1 MVIHTTL
8 SESEEMYLVTI
19 ARLVESGQAVPT
31 PVALLAC
38 ELAIAP
44 VSANQMVR
52 KLEENH
58 LVYYTPYKG
67 VELTDAGWQAA
78 LHILRHRRLW
88 EVFLVERLRYAPKE
102 AEMLACRLEHA
113 LPPEAATRLSAFL
126 GHPTSSP
133 QGQPIPTLEAAQPLE
148 NELCLAQVLPGKE
161 ASVTRLACDTAARAF
176 LAARG
181 ILPGGVVRIL
191 AAAGDNLL
199 VEANGTSIHLAP
211 ELVKSIW
218 VQPTAPQPPTCS

>member
-1 MVIHTTL
+1 MATHTIL
-8 SESEEMYLVTI
+8 SESEEMYLVTV

-38 ELAIAP
+38 ELDIAP

-58 LVYYTPYKG
+58 LVCYTPYKG
-67 VELTDAGWQAA
+67 VELTEAGWQAA

-88 EVFLVERLRYAPKE
+88 EVFLVERLQYAPKE
-102 AEMLACRLEHA
+102 AEILACRLEHA
-113 LPPEAATRLSAFL
+113 LPPEAAARLSAFL

-133 QGQPIPTLEAAQPLE
+133 QGQPIPTLGGVQPLE
-148 NELCLAQVLPGKE
+148 NELSLVQVLPGQV
-161 ASVTRLACDTAARAF
+161 ARVTRLACDPAARGF

-181 ILPGGVVRIL
+181 ILPGSVLHIL

-199 VEANGTSIHLAP
+199 VEAGGTTIHLAP
-211 ELVKSIW
+211 ELVKTIW
-218 VQPTAPQPPTCS
+218 VQSTTSPQP